1 METHLEYFSAS
12 PYYLS
17 VTTELAFLTR
27 RKIRQFIFTMLGI
40 YVISHIHMLAILPM
54 LY

>member
-12 PYYLS
+12 PYYL
-17 VTTELAFLTR
+17 TTELAFLTR
-27 RKIRQFIFTMLGI
+27 SKVRQFIFTMLGI
-40 YVISHIHMLAILPM
+40 YVISHIHMLAVLPV